1 MHDADYIRANCDI
14 IIAMH
19 KSNFKVKNIHMLIAL
34 LSGHYI
40 YMLKH
45 AERNK
50 LDTCCRICRVPYN
63 YTNLFIYRDCEC
75 SLVIPGRYP
84 LSDALTADNILFLK
98 FVDKLQL
105 LFCFKKLW
113 RTEGYNISAVTN
125 IVDK

>member
-1 MHDADYIRANCDI
+1 
-14 IIAMH
+14 
-19 KSNFKVKNIHMLIAL
+19 MLIAL

-75 SLVIPGRYP
+75 SF
-84 LSDALTADNILFLK
+84 SDALTADNILFLK

-105 LFCFKKLW
+105 LFCFKKPW